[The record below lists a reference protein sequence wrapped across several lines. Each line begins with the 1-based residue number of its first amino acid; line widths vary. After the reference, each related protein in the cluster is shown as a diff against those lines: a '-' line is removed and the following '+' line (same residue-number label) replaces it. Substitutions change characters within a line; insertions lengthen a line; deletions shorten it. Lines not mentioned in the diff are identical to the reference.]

1 MIPADHEPS
10 LERLL
15 DGLRRGDL
23 AAAEKIFVAFE
34 PYLRL
39 LVRRQLSVDLQAK
52 FDSVDVVQSVWAD
65 LIDGFRD
72 AHWQFPDVP
81 HLRAFLLR
89 VTQNLFIDNVRKH
102 RQAAQRE
109 QPLADTPRSDQ
120 PLAELP
126 SPPEEAHASDVWDK
140 LLTLC
145 PPQHRELLDLKR
157 QGFSLGEIAA
167 RTGLHES
174 SVRRILYELARKFAV
189 SGAAG
194 P

>member
-1 MIPADHEPS
+1 MNVTAHESS

-15 DGLRRGDL
+15 DGLRRGDV
-23 AAAEKIFVAFE
+23 AAAEQLFIAFE

-39 LVRRQLSVDLQAK
+39 LVRRQLSTELQAK

-81 HLRAFLLR
+81 HLRAFLLKA
-89 VTQNLFIDNVRKH
+89 TQNRFIDNVRKH
-102 RQAAQRE
+102 RHAAERE
-109 QPLADTPRSDQ
+109 QPLADTPGSDQ
-120 PLAELP
+120 PVAESP
-126 SPPEEAHASDVWDK
+126 SPPDEAHAADVWDK

-157 QGFSLGEIAA
+157 QGFSLAEIAA
-167 RTGLHES
+167 HTGLHES

-189 SGAAG
+189 SGAAES
-194 P
+194 